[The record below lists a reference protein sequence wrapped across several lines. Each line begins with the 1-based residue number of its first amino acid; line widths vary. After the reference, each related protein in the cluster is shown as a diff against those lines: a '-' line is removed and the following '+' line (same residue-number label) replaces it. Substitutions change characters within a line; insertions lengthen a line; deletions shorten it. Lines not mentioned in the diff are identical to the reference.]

1 MLDVLRDLTRFAR
14 NYPWALPSLV
24 LLGLMASLAE
34 GVGIGLLIPL
44 LDTLL
49 RDVSSLAPGPF
60 ERFALELAPDAG
72 PAARLAAL
80 SLIIVALVGVKTL
93 VHAADLKVAT
103 AWAGRIARDLR
114 VAASRQLLH
123 VGYSW
128 FARSD
133 QGHLL
138 NILDTQTYRASDGL
152 LWLSTTISS
161 FCTVVIFLALLLILS
176 WQLTLVVLLCLVP
189 ALLVVRR
196 LTRAAQDQGEVLVS
210 AYTGWAARIV
220 ELLGAMRTI
229 RAFGQEASEEA
240 RMTAAASEVQR
251 SFERS
256 EYVNNLVGPLAELL
270 YLPAFLA
277 VIAVAWM
284 TGVGLST
291 LLVFLLLLYRMQPG
305 LRRLDGARVALA
317 GFAPSVAAVTDLLRS
332 DDKPVVVSGDVQPPR
347 PFRALRFENVS
358 FTYPGGTAPA
368 VAGLSFELARG
379 EVLAVVGRSGAGK
392 STLINLLYRFY
403 DPASG
408 RILVDGHPLET
419 MHLSSWR
426 RRLALAGQDVE
437 LLAGTVRDNLVF
449 GDPSIDD
456 NAIRD
461 ALELASADGFV
472 AQLPGGFD
480 AEVGAR
486 GARLSGGQRQRIAL
500 ARALARAPELL
511 VLDEA
516 TNAVDAATELAIQR
530 ALRRL
535 AGRITVIVIA
545 HRLSTLRI
553 ADRALLLAHGR
564 IVEHGPVEQVL
575 RSGGPLAQLVDL
587 ENEAP

>member
-1 MLDVLRDLTRFAR
+1 MLEVLRDLARFAR
-14 NYPWALPSLV
+14 PYPWALPSLV
-24 LLGLMASLAE
+24 VLGLIASLAE
-34 GVGIGLLIPL
+34 GFGIGLLIPL

-49 RDVSSLAPGPF
+49 GSASGGASGPF

-72 PAARLAAL
+72 PGARLGAL
-80 SLIIVALVGVKTL
+80 SLMIVALVGVKTL
-93 VHAADLKVAT
+93 VHAADLKLAT
-103 AWAGRIARDLR
+103 AWAGRVARDLR

-128 FARSD
+128 FARSE

-138 NILDTQTYRASDGL
+138 NVLDTQTYRASDGL
-152 LWLSTTISS
+152 LWLSSTTTNL
-161 FCTVVIFLALLLILS
+161 CTVVVFLALLLMLS

-189 ALLVVRR
+189 ALVVVRR
-196 LTRAAQDQGEVLVS
+196 LTRAAQDRGEVLVA
-210 AYTGWAARIV
+210 AYTGWAGRVV

-229 RAFGQEASEEA
+229 RAFGQEAAEER
-240 RMTAAASEVQR
+240 RMAAAANKVQR

-256 EYVNNLVGPLAELL
+256 EYVNNLVAPLAELL

-277 VIAVAWM
+277 VIAVAWA
-284 TGVGLST
+284 TDVGLSS
-291 LLVFLLLLYRMQPG
+291 LLVFLLLLYRMQPA
-305 LRRLDGARVALA
+305 LKRLDGARVALA
-317 GFAPSVAAVTDLLRS
+317 GFAPSVAAVADLLRVE
-332 DDKPVVVSGDVQPPR
+332 DKPFVASGDAEPPR
-347 PFRALRFENVS
+347 PFGALRFEDVS
-358 FTYPGGTAPA
+358 FTYPGATAPA

-379 EVLAVVGRSGAGK
+379 EVLAVIGRSGAGK

-408 RILVDGHPLET
+408 RILVDGQPLET
-419 MHLSSWR
+419 LRLASWR

-437 LLAGTVRDNLVF
+437 LLAGTVRDNLAF

-456 NAIRD
+456 DAIRD
-461 ALELASADGFV
+461 ALELASAGFV
-472 AQLPGGFD
+472 AQLPGGLD
-480 AEVGAR
+480 AEVGTR

-530 ALRRL
+530 AVRRL

-553 ADRALLLAHGR
+553 ADRALLLADGR
-564 IVEHGPVEQVL
+564 IAEQGPIEQVL

-587 ENEAP
+587 EDEAP